1 MFDRGCRMAWNAG
14 VPMKRYLL
22 LPRLRYRA
30 DWRTLGFVVA
40 ALVLL
45 GGAWSGWLRHPLAV
59 AGSWLLAFVCCII
72 AHNHM
77 HRPVFYARLWN
88 GMFQVVLMFGSGQP
102 PTGIITAHNERHHVH
117 PDTAHDFVRTSL
129 VGSRWNFVNLVTFP
143 FLSVA
148 TMMRE
153 KPADLSR
160 WKTLRPRLYRQA
172 VLERTVFYTALVLLA
187 ALDWRSTLLFL
198 VLPWLG
204 AQLALVGVNLLQ
216 HQDCD
221 TASEYDHSR
230 NVTGFPANWILLNNG
245 YHTAHHL
252 RPALHWSLLPDF
264 HRRHVVPRMNPA
276 LDHRTFSGLL
286 VERLRRPPVSHV
298 R

>member
-1 MFDRGCRMAWNAG
+1 MNHT
-14 VPMKRYLL
+14 
-22 LPRLRYRA
+22 RLFPTLRHRA
-30 DWRTLGFVVA
+30 DLRTLGFVVL

-45 GGAWSGWLRHPLAV
+45 GGAWSGLLRHPVAL
-59 AGSWLLAFVCCII
+59 AGSWLMAFVCCII

-77 HRPVFYARLWN
+77 HQPVFYGRFWN
-88 GMFQVVLMFGSGQP
+88 GMFQLMLMFGSGQP

-117 PDTAHDFVRTSL
+117 PDSESDFVRTSL
-129 VGSRWNFVNLVTFP
+129 VGSRWNFVNLLVFP

-148 TMMRE
+148 AMMRE
-153 KPADLSR
+153 KPNDLSR
-160 WKTLRPRLYRQA
+160 WRISRPRLYRQA
-172 VLERTVFYTALVLLA
+172 VLERSVFYVALVSLA

-221 TASEYDHSR
+221 TTSEYDHSR
-230 NVTGFPANWILLNNG
+230 NVTGFVANWILLNNG
-245 YHTAHHL
+245 FHTAHHL
-252 RPALHWSLLPDF
+252 RPSLHWSLLPDY
-264 HRRHVVPRMNPA
+264 HRRQVVPRINPA
-276 LDHRTFSGLL
+276 LDHRSFTGLL
-286 VERLRRPPVSHV
+286 VERLRRPPFPDA